1 MNNYG
6 KFFVDFLTPFFD
18 GLVSIFKSI
27 FSGVID
33 MLNIVRYYET
43 IKEYQESVNIVFV
56 IIAIICLVLLL
67 ALFAFIVY
75 FIVKKIIKV
84 VRKSHEQDALL
95 EEVEKLNYDMI
106 KLKQENDKLMLM
118 AENLGNELDENGNP
132 ITKIGKGESRFYK
145 LSKIDEEWANYT
157 PEKPFDNTLSL
168 EQICERF
175 RNYAAS
181 ELGLYYTPEL
191 IRLFISSFGA
201 SRILILQGISGTGKT
216 SLAYAFGH
224 FLGNDSVIAP
234 VQPSWRDRTE
244 LFGYFNEFTKR
255 FNETELLS
263 KMYEATYNE
272 KIYVTI
278 LDEMNIARVEYYFAE
293 MLSIMEMPSKDE
305 WVVNLVA
312 TPWENDPK
320 KIVGGN
326 FTLPGN
332 MWYIGTINND
342 DSTFMVTD
350 KVYDR
355 AMPIDI
361 NEKCA
366 KFDAPKTEGIN
377 ISDSYFESLFDEAYR
392 KHPVSAEMLT
402 KLDELDQYII
412 EHFRISFGNRIMRQ
426 IEDFVPA
433 YVACGGTEVDAID
446 YLIAS
451 KILRKFEQLNLAF
464 IKNELDEFVNYLNV
478 HFGKEN
484 MNKCKDFII
493 RLKKSM

>member
-1 MNNYG
+1 MNVYG
-6 KFFVDFLTPFFD
+6 EFFVDFLTPFFE
-18 GLVSIFKSI
+18 GFISIFKAI
-27 FSGVID
+27 FMGIIE
-33 MLNIVRYYET
+33 MLNIVKYMEIIQNY
-43 IKEYQESVNIVFV
+43 KENVNIVF
-56 IIAIICLVLLL
+56 IIITIICLILLI
-67 ALFAFIVY
+67 ALLSYIIY
-75 FIVKKIIKV
+75 YLVKKAIKV

-106 KLKQENDKLMLM
+106 KLKQENDKLMAM
-118 AENLGNELDENGNP
+118 AGAEGELDENGNP
-132 ITKIGKGESRFYK
+132 IIGTGDSRFYK
-145 LSKIDEEWANYT
+145 LSKIDEEWADYK

-168 EQICERF
+168 KDICERF

-191 IRLFISSFGA
+191 IQLFISAFGA
-201 SRILILQGISGTGKT
+201 SRIIILQGISGTGKT

-263 KMYEATYNE
+263 KMYEATYND

-312 TPWENDPK
+312 TPWESDPK
-320 KIVGGN
+320 KIVNGN

-366 KFDAPKTEGIN
+366 KFDAPKTENIN
-377 ISDSYFESLFDEAYR
+377 ISDDYFEKLFEKAI
-392 KHPVSAEMLT
+392 KENSVSTEMLK
-402 KLDELDQYII
+402 KLDELDRYII

-426 IEDFVPA
+426 IQDFVPIF
-433 YVACGGTEVDAID
+433 VECGGKEIDAID
-446 YLIAS
+446 YLIVS

-464 IKNELDEFVNYLNV
+464 IKNELDDFINYLNV
-478 HFGKEN
+478 NFGKEN
-484 MNKCKDFII
+484 MSKCKEFIL

>member
-18 GLVSIFKSI
+18 GIVSIFKSI
-27 FSGVID
+27 FMGILR
-33 MLNIVRYYET
+33 MFNIVDYLSIIDQY
-43 IKEYQESVNIVFV
+43 KGSVSSIFI
-56 IIAIICLVLLL
+56 IIAVLCLLVLI
-67 ALFAFIVY
+67 ALFAFIV
-75 FIVKKIIKV
+75 FVVTRKILRV

-106 KLKQENDKLMLM
+106 KLKQENDKLTTM
-118 AENLGNELDENGNP
+118 ANEGEEFDENGNP
-132 ITKIGKGESRFYK
+132 ITKLGKGESRFYK
-145 LSKIDEEWANYT
+145 LTEIDKKWADYVPDKNVDT
-157 PEKPFDNTLSL
+157 SITLK
-168 EQICERF
+168 EICEKF
-175 RNYAAS
+175 RNYNAS
-181 ELGLYYTPEL
+181 ELELYYSIDL
-191 IRLFISSFGA
+191 IRLFIASFAA
-201 SRILILQGISGTGKT
+201 SRLLILQGISGTGKT
-216 SLAYAFGH
+216 SLAYAFGS

-263 KMYEATYNE
+263 KMYEATYND
-272 KIYVTI
+272 KIYITI

-293 MLSIMEMPSKDE
+293 MLSIMEMPNKKE

-320 KIVGGN
+320 KIVNGN
-326 FTLPGN
+326 FTLPTN

-361 NEKCA
+361 NEKGE
-366 KFDAPKTEGIN
+366 KFDAPKTDKIN
-377 ISDSYFESLFDEAYR
+377 ITDDYFEKLFDEANEKY
-392 KHPVSAEMLT
+392 PLSNEMKT
-402 KLDELDQYII
+402 KLEELEQYII

-426 IEDFVPA
+426 IMDFVPA
-433 YVACGGTEVDAID
+433 YIACGGTEIDAVD
-446 YLIAS
+446 YMVAS
-451 KILRKFEQLNLAF
+451 KILRKFEQLNLSF
-464 IKNELDEFVNYLNV
+464 VKNELDEFVNYLNV
-478 HFGKEN
+478 EFGEKN
-484 MNKCKDFII
+484 MTKCKSFLT
-493 RLKKSM
+493 RLKKSI

>member
-1 MNNYG
+1 M
-6 KFFVDFLTPFFD
+6 
-18 GLVSIFKSI
+18 
-27 FSGVID
+27 
-33 MLNIVRYYET
+33 
-43 IKEYQESVNIVFV
+43 
-56 IIAIICLVLLL
+56 IIAIICLLLL
-67 ALFAFIVY
+67 IVLFAIVIY
-75 FIVKKIIKV
+75 YLIKKIIKV

-118 AENLGNELDENGNP
+118 AGQELDEDGNP
-132 ITKIGKGESRFYK
+132 ITKLGKGESRFFK
-145 LSKIDEEWANYT
+145 LTKIDETWENY
-157 PEKPFDNTLSL
+157 KPAKPYQTDLTLKD
-168 EQICERF
+168 ICERF

-191 IRLFISSFGA
+191 IRIFISAFGA

-263 KMYEATYNE
+263 KMYEATYNDN
-272 KIYVTI
+272 IYITI

-326 FTLPGN
+326 FNLPGN

-361 NEKCA
+361 NSKCA
-366 KFDAPKTEGIN
+366 KFKVDKTEPIN
-377 ISDSYFESLFDEAYR
+377 ISSDYFENLFEEAIR
-392 KHPVSAEMLT
+392 KNPVSSEMLK

-426 IEDFVPA
+426 IEDFVPSF
-433 YVACGGTEVDAID
+433 VECGGTEIDAVD
-446 YLIAS
+446 YLISS

-464 IKNELDEFVNYLNV
+464 IKNELDEFINYLNV
-478 HFGKEN
+478 NFGKEN
-484 MNKCKDFII
+484 MKLCKDFIL
-493 RLKKSM
+493 RLKKSI

>member
-1 MNNYG
+1 MENYG
-6 KFFVDFLTPFFD
+6 RFFVDFLTPFFE
-18 GLVSIFKSI
+18 GLISIFKSLFAGI
-27 FSGVID
+27 VE
-33 MLNIVRYYET
+33 MLNIVKY
-43 IKEYQESVNIVFV
+43 IDIINEYKDTVNIVF
-56 IIAIICLVLLL
+56 IILAVICLVLLVIL
-67 ALFAFIVY
+67 VVY
-75 FIVKKIIKV
+75 MVYYIAKKAMRL

-106 KLKQENDKLMLM
+106 KLKQENDKLLAM
-118 AENLGNELDENGNP
+118 AQNLGNDLDENGNP

-145 LSKIDEEWANYT
+145 LTKIDEEWANYK
-157 PEKPFDNTLSL
+157 PEPYDTSLTLKD
-168 EQICERF
+168 ICEKF

-191 IRLFISSFGA
+191 IRLFISAFGA

-263 KMYEATYNE
+263 KMYEATYNDN
-272 KIYVTI
+272 IYITI

-293 MLSIMEMPSKDE
+293 MLSIMEMPTKDE

-312 TPWENDPK
+312 SPWENDPK
-320 KIVGGN
+320 KIVDGN

-361 NEKCA
+361 NEKCG
-366 KFDAPKTEGIN
+366 KFNAPKTGTIN
-377 ISDSYFESLFDEAYR
+377 ISDDHFESLFKEAYE
-392 KHPVSAEMLT
+392 KYPVTKETLN

-412 EHFRISFGNRIMRQ
+412 EHFRISFGNRIMKQ
-426 IEDFVPA
+426 IEDFVPSF
-433 YVACGGTEVDAID
+433 VACGGKEIDAID
-446 YLIAS
+446 YLICS

-464 IKNELDEFVNYLNV
+464 IKNELDEFINYLNV
-478 HFGKEN
+478 NFGKEN
-484 MNKCKDFII
+484 MSLCKEFIL

>member
-6 KFFVDFLTPFFD
+6 KFFVDFLTPFFN
-18 GLVSIFKSI
+18 GLVSILKSFFGGI
-27 FSGVID
+27 LE
-33 MLNIVRYYET
+33 MLNIVKYSEI
-43 IKEYQESVNIVFV
+43 IKEYKETVSIVFI
-56 IIAIICLVLLL
+56 IIAIICLILLL
-67 ALFAFIVY
+67 GLFSYIIY
-75 FIVKKIIKV
+75 YLVKKIIKV
-84 VRKSHEQDALL
+84 IRKSHEQDALL

-106 KLKQENDKLMLM
+106 KLKQENDKLTMM
-118 AENLGNELDENGNP
+118 AQGGDGEFDENGNP
-132 ITKIGKGESRFYK
+132 ITKLGKGESRFFK
-145 LSKIDEEWANYT
+145 LTQIDKEWENAK
-157 PEKPFDNTLSL
+157 PEVFRNDLNL
-168 EQICERF
+168 EQICDNF

-181 ELGLYYTPEL
+181 ELGLYYTPDL
-191 IRLFISSFGA
+191 IRLFISAFGA

-263 KMYEATYNE
+263 KMYEATYND

-293 MLSIMEMPSKDE
+293 MLSIMEMPSKKE
-305 WVVNLVA
+305 WVVNLVSS
-312 TPWENDPK
+312 PWESDPK
-320 KIVGGN
+320 KIVNGN
-326 FTLPGN
+326 FNLPGN

-361 NEKCA
+361 NDKCA
-366 KFDAPKTEGIN
+366 KFDAPKTGCASL
-377 ISDSYFESLFDEAYR
+377 SDEYFEKLFDEAKNKY
-392 KHPVSAEMLT
+392 PVSKEMLK
-402 KLDELDQYII
+402 KLDELDQYVI

-426 IEDFVPA
+426 IEDFVPS
-433 YVACGGTEVDAID
+433 YVACGGKEIDAID

-464 IKNELDEFVNYLNV
+464 IKNELDEFINYLNV
-478 HFGKEN
+478 NFGKEN

>member
-6 KFFVDFLTPFFD
+6 KFFVDFLTPFFE

-27 FSGVID
+27 FNGLVE
-33 MLNIVRYYET
+33 MLNIVKYGEI
-43 IKEYQESVNIVFV
+43 IKEYKEDVSTIFV
-56 IIAIICLVLLL
+56 IISVICLVLLL
-67 ALFAFIVY
+67 ALFAYLIFY
-75 FIVKKIIKV
+75 IVKKIMKV
-84 VRKSHEQDALL
+84 VRKSHEQDSLL

-106 KLKQENDKLMLM
+106 KLKQENDKLMTM
-118 AENLGNELDENGNP
+118 AEDAGNELDENGNP

-145 LSKIDEEWANYT
+145 LTKLDEIWSNYK
-157 PEKPFDNTLSL
+157 PDKPFDNNLTL
-168 EQICERF
+168 EQICDRF
-175 RNYAAS
+175 RNYSAS
-181 ELGLYYTPEL
+181 VLGLYYTPDL
-191 IRLFISSFGA
+191 IRLFISAFGA
-201 SRILILQGISGTGKT
+201 SRLIILQGISGTGKT

-263 KMYEATYNE
+263 KMYEATYND

-293 MLSIMEMPSKDE
+293 MLSIMEMPSKKE

-320 KIVGGN
+320 KIVNGN

-366 KFDAPKTEGIN
+366 KFDVPKVDGIN
-377 ISDSYFESLFDEAYR
+377 ISDEYFENLFTEAQKKY
-392 KHPVSAEMLT
+392 PVSDEMLK
-402 KLDELDQYII
+402 KLDELDQYVI
-412 EHFRISFGNRIMRQ
+412 EHFRISFGNRIMKQ
-426 IEDFVPA
+426 ISDFVPS
-433 YVACGGTEVDAID
+433 YVACGGTEIDAID

-464 IKNELDEFVNYLNV
+464 IKNELDEFINYLNV

-484 MNKCKDFII
+484 MNKCKDFIL

>member
-6 KFFVDFLTPFFD
+6 KFFVDFLTPFFE
-18 GLVSIFKSI
+18 GLVSIFKSFFMGI
-27 FSGVID
+27 LE
-33 MLNIVRYYET
+33 MLNIIKYGET
-43 IKEYQESVNIVFV
+43 IKEYKGTVNIVFIILAV
-56 IIAIICLVLLL
+56 ISLILLL
-67 ALFAFIVY
+67 ALFAYLIFY
-75 FIVKKIIKV
+75 IVKKILKV
-84 VRKSHEQDALL
+84 VRKSHEQDSLL

-106 KLKQENDKLMLM
+106 KLRQENDKLTSML
-118 AENLGNELDENGNP
+118 EGKDGELDENGNP
-132 ITKIGKGESRFYK
+132 IKKIGKGESRFYK
-145 LSKIDEEWANYT
+145 LTQIDKEWTNYK
-157 PEKPFDNTLSL
+157 PDKPFEDNLTL
-168 EQICERF
+168 EQICDRF
-175 RNYAAS
+175 RNYSANK
-181 ELGLYYTPEL
+181 LGLYYTPEL
-191 IRLFISSFGA
+191 IRLFISAFGA
-201 SRILILQGISGTGKT
+201 SRLLILQGISGTGKT
-216 SLAYAFGH
+216 SLAYALGN

-263 KMYEATYNE
+263 KMYEATYND

-293 MLSIMEMPSKDE
+293 MLSIMEMPSKKE
-305 WVVNLVA
+305 WVVNLVSS
-312 TPWENDPK
+312 PWESDPK
-320 KIVGGN
+320 KIVNGN

-361 NEKCA
+361 NDKCA
-366 KFDAPKTEGIN
+366 KFEAPETAGIN
-377 ISDSYFESLFDEAYR
+377 ISDKYFESLFEDAQKKY
-392 KHPVSAEMLT
+392 PVSKDMLK

-412 EHFRISFGNRIMRQ
+412 EHFRISFGNRIMKQ
-426 IEDFVPA
+426 INDFVPA
-433 YVACGGTEVDAID
+433 YIACGGKEVDAID
-446 YLIAS
+446 YLIVS

-464 IKNELDEFVNYLNV
+464 IKNELDEFINYLNT

-484 MNKCKDFII
+484 MKKCKDYIL